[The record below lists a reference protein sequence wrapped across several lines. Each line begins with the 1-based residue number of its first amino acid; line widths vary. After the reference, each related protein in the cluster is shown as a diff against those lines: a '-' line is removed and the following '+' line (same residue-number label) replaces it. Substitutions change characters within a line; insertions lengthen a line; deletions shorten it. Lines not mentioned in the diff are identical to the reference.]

1 MTCSKDANGKLF
13 LFLDAVQKLLD
24 EGIDQSKLPE
34 LEIEINLALALM
46 ERDVPADIH
55 VYIILPFWIILVH
68 SYALVL
74 FFFAL
79 FPYLSGN
86 HYAFHPPHF

>member
-1 MTCSKDANGKLF
+1 MLQERQRETLF
-13 LFLDAVQKLLD
+13 LLLDAVQKLLD

-34 LEIEINLALALM
+34 LETEINLALALM
-46 ERDVPADIH
+46 ERDFPADIQ

-68 SYALVL
+68 LYALVL
-74 FFFAL
+74 FFCAL

-86 HYAFHPPHF
+86 HYASHPPHF